1 MNVIGYLSPVSDAY
15 KKVSDNSRRSSCI
28 VAWHFANP
36 CHQAGLASAEHRLR
50 MCEIAVEV
58 SPKSLADSRSI
69 KFS

>member
-15 KKVSDNSRRSSCI
+15 KKSVTIVDDR

-36 CHQAGLASAEHRLR
+36 CPQAGLASAEHRLR

-69 KFS
+69 KLC

>member
-1 MNVIGYLSPVSDAY
+1 MLT
-15 KKVSDNSRRSSCI
+15 KKSVTIVDDR

-36 CHQAGLASAEHRLR
+36 CPQAGLASAEHRLR

-69 KFS
+69 KLC